1 MVPTLLHYKHN
12 LKTGDNMQF
21 RNGDLCRVVSNR
33 SHRDPHTGD
42 LVLITREKLNPK
54 ILVVYYVE
62 GFNLTRQSRFHYK
75 VDELEK
81 VEEKCSKSET
91 S

>member
-1 MVPTLLHYKHN
+1 MKL
-12 LKTGDNMQF
+12 

-42 LVLITREKLNPK
+42 LVLITREKLNPD
-54 ILVVYYVE
+54 IFDVYYVE
-62 GFNLTRQSRFHYK
+62 GFNLTRQNRFHYK

-81 VEEKCSKSET
+81 VEEKCSKTET
-91 S
+91 L

>member
-1 MVPTLLHYKHN
+1 MK
-12 LKTGDNMQF
+12 F

-42 LVLITREKLNPK
+42 LVLITREKLNPD
-54 ILVVYYVE
+54 IIVVYYVE

-81 VEEKCSKSET
+81 VEEKCTKTET
-91 S
+91 L

>member
-1 MVPTLLHYKHN
+1 MKL
-12 LKTGDNMQF
+12 

-42 LVLITREKLNPK
+42 LVLITREKLNPD
-54 ILVVYYVE
+54 IIVVYYVE
-62 GFNLTRQSRFHYK
+62 GFNLTRQKRFHYK

-81 VEEKCSKSET
+81 VEEKCSKTET
-91 S
+91 L